1 MEPSQSAIA
10 DDRALTDA
18 RLAEERAV
26 SDAASA
32 AAIPATQQV
41 LDDLIERDRKLA
53 DAKLFKFQ
61 VGVDRTLSRQRSDSP
76 AASSSVAH
84 ERDMEE
90 QRKKIERGVTDRLL
104 QQERQRS
111 DVAVEAILSDY
122 GALPHTLYARRQNTD
137 DQLSIERRG
146 ADTTV
151 SALDET
157 RDNLGETRTAL
168 TEAQAKDARQQEVL
182 GMVAHDLRNPLSA
195 IYLNAAN
202 IAETTKEASTR
213 EAARAIEL
221 AAVRMERLVGDLLD
235 VVSIESG
242 GLHILKERQDVGS
255 LLLEIL
261 QSYESLF
268 SVRGIH
274 FAVNTMTD
282 GLEAFFDYHRIVQVL
297 SNLLGNAMKFTQSG
311 GTVALYIERRA
322 EAIVFIVR
330 DNGAGIARAALPHIF
345 ERFWKT
351 DSDVR
356 RGLGLGLY
364 ICQNIIHAHGGRIEA
379 VSEPGKGATFQF
391 SLPIA
396 QGS

>member
-1 MEPSQSAIA
+1 
-10 DDRALTDA
+10 
-18 RLAEERAV
+18 
-26 SDAASA
+26 
-32 AAIPATQQV
+32 
-41 LDDLIERDRKLA
+41 
-53 DAKLFKFQ
+53 
-61 VGVDRTLSRQRSDSP
+61 
-76 AASSSVAH
+76 
-84 ERDMEE
+84 
-90 QRKKIERGVTDRLL
+90 
-104 QQERQRS
+104 
-111 DVAVEAILSDY
+111 
-122 GALPHTLYARRQNTD
+122 
-137 DQLSIERRG
+137 
-146 ADTTV
+146 
-151 SALDET
+151 
-157 RDNLGETRTAL
+157 
-168 TEAQAKDARQQEVL
+168 
-182 GMVAHDLRNPLSA
+182 
-195 IYLNAAN
+195 
-202 IAETTKEASTR
+202 
-213 EAARAIEL
+213 
-221 AAVRMERLVGDLLD
+221 
-235 VVSIESG
+235 
-242 GLHILKERQDVGS
+242 VGS

-379 VSEPGKGATFQF
+379 ISEPGKGATFQF